1 MIIISSGRS
10 YMNENV
16 KSKKEMLEKRVKELQ
31 NIRETLVLTLG
42 FLDRVEEQYKKEK
55 PS

>member
-1 MIIISSGRS
+1 MS
-10 YMNENV
+10 ENV
-16 KSKKEMLEKRVKELQ
+16 KNKKEILEKRVKELQ

-42 FLDRVEEQYKKEK
+42 FIDRLEEQQKKEK

>member
-1 MIIISSGRS
+1 MS
-10 YMNENV
+10 ENV
-16 KSKKEMLEKRVKELQ
+16 KNKKEILEKRVKELQ

-42 FLDRVEEQYKKEK
+42 FIDRLEEQHKKEK